1 MGVTEARNPPKV
13 VEQVRLL
20 YWVLSK
26 EMIVDDLNNYAWT
39 IKMVFDQLADLYG
52 DEVSPEQVKQR
63 IIALLD
69 ADTAAEIIETARRVE
84 EDCRVGGS
92 VPSPHC

>member
-1 MGVTEARNPPKV
+1 M
-13 VEQVRLL
+13 
-20 YWVLSK
+20 
-26 EMIVDDLNNYAWT
+26 DDLNIHAST
-39 IKMVFDQLADLYG
+39 IEMVFRELAGLYG
-52 DEVSPEQVKQR
+52 DVSPQQVKQR

-69 ADTAAEIIETARRVE
+69 ADTAAEIIEIARRV